1 MSLRLSVDRLV
12 DNRVSHRY
20 ADPDLEMPR
29 TENMV
34 AHLDSALLKEDVDTV
49 TETNTLGHKVI
60 AVKAWPDVRGTAT
73 FNGLAGVPVSARP
86 LYRPKAA
93 SLVRPMS
100 TDLRSDAT
108 SAAVVQFTGD
118 TVWKT
123 GGTLTILGTVEMPAG
138 GAGGAGGRGG
148 AAANGVSFFLAIRV
162 VVTGKEQVIISGPSV
177 SLRVTK
183 EGWWR
188 WGNSNNG
195 AEQVIAP
202 EEASAGD
209 WQIISALI
217 HPSNGT
223 SLYVDGRLVGRH
235 VGSYDGSSGGTLLVL
250 SGTYNLMRGGVYGDL
265 AEMIAYSSGDA
276 NAVNVVAL
284 NAHLKTKWLPPLRY
298 QLSSVELVG
307 GDTVGSD
314 ATVPCF
320 FLGDVTCNSDDDL
333 SGTYPVMVLAK
344 FRLLFT
350 LPVRLKL
357 QLPLLAL
364 DFDCCVETNIGGA
377 EVTSL
382 LFDSTSTR
390 PHEVMVKIEAR
401 NVPLL
406 RDALQWMTEGVRLS
420 VCLTSLKCALLYFY
434 FYGFRCFSY
443 RVLVTRN

>member
-1 MSLRLSVDRLV
+1 M
-12 DNRVSHRY
+12 
-20 ADPDLEMPR
+20 A
-29 TENMV
+29 
-34 AHLDSALLKEDVDTV
+34 AHLDSAVLKEDVDTV

-60 AVKAWPDVRGTAT
+60 AVKEWPDVRGKAT
-73 FNGLAGVPVSARP
+73 YNGLAGVPVSARP

-93 SLVRPMS
+93 TLVRPMK

-118 TVWKT
+118 AVWKT
-123 GGTLTILGTVEMPAG
+123 GGTLTTLGTVEIPAG
-138 GAGGAGGRGG
+138 GTGG

-183 EGWWR
+183 EGWWQ
-188 WGNSNNG
+188 WGNSNND
-195 AEQVIAP
+195 AEQVQAP

-217 HPSNGT
+217 HPRNGT

-307 GDTVGSD
+307 GDTIGSD
-314 ATVPCF
+314 VTIPCF
-320 FLGDVTCNSDDDL
+320 FLDDVTCNSDDEL
-333 SGTYPVMVLAK
+333 SGMYPLMVLAK

-364 DFDCCVETNIGGA
+364 DFDCCVETNIGGV

-406 RDALQWMTEGVRLS
+406 RDALQWMTEGVRHPVSLSSSLTVYQSLS
-420 VCLTSLKCALLYFY
+420 VLI
-434 FYGFRCFSY
+434 
-443 RVLVTRN
+443 